1 MRRADRLFLLVNAL
15 RGRRRAV
22 PARVLAD
29 DLGVSLRTVYRDVA
43 DLQHSGIPIEGEPG
57 VGYMLRK
64 GADLPPLAF
73 NAEELEALIVG
84 IRFARAFA
92 GARLGAAAMRALL
105 KIEAVV
111 PPPVYARASRIAILA
126 PGGRGERG
134 AAFSESLDRLHL
146 AIAERQLLR
155 VRYVRADGQEN
166 TRDIEPLCVLFWG
179 GSWTLAGWCRLRG
192 AFRQFRLDRIRE
204 CVHTGETYAVD
215 PARGFEALMRTFD
228 AQACEDASVAAEV
241 EGYCGWARESV
252 RPDQR
257 REDA

>member
-43 DLQHSGIPIEGEPG
+43 DLQRSGIPIEGEPG

-73 NAEELEALIVG
+73 DADELEALIVG

-92 GARLGAAAMRALL
+92 GTRLGAASMRALL
-105 KIEAVV
+105 KIEAVM
-111 PPPVYARASRIAILA
+111 PPDVYTRASAVAIRA

-134 AAFSESLDRLHL
+134 SVFGDRLDALNL
-146 AIAERQLLR
+146 AIAERRLLR
-155 VRYVRADGQEN
+155 LRYVSAEGEESLRE
-166 TRDIEPLCVLFWG
+166 IEPLCMLFWG

-192 AFRQFRLDRIRE
+192 DFRQFRLDRMRE
-204 CVHTGETYAVD
+204 CLPTGDTCPPD
-215 PARGFEALMRTFD
+215 PERGFDALVRALDARARTE
-228 AQACEDASVAAEV
+228 ACEAVI
-241 EGYCGWARESV
+241 
-252 RPDQR
+252 
-257 REDA
+257 

>member
-43 DLQHSGIPIEGEPG
+43 DLQRSGIPIEGESG

-73 NAEELEALIVG
+73 DAEELEALIVG

-92 GARLGAAAMRALL
+92 GARLGDASKRALL

-111 PPPVYARASRIAILA
+111 PPEVYARARRIAILA
-126 PGGRGERG
+126 PGGRGERS
-134 AAFSESLDRLHL
+134 ASFSARLDRLNL
-146 AIAERQLLR
+146 AIAERSLLR
-155 VRYVRADGQEN
+155 VRYARTDADES

-192 AFRQFRLDRIRE
+192 DFRQFRLDRIRE
-204 CVHTGETYAVD
+204 CMATGETYAHD
-215 PARGFEALMRTFD
+215 TTRDYSALMRRFD
-228 AQACEDASVAAEV
+228 MEACEQAQQALGASIGGEWLA
-241 EGYCGWARESV
+241 
-252 RPDQR
+252 
-257 REDA
+257 

>member
-22 PARVLAD
+22 PARMLAD

-43 DLQHSGIPIEGEPG
+43 DLQRSGIPIEGEPG

-73 NAEELEALIVG
+73 DAEELEALVVG

-92 GARLGAAAMRALL
+92 GARLGAASMRALL

-111 PPPVYARASRIAILA
+111 PPDVYARASAIAILA
-126 PGGRGERG
+126 PGGRGERR
-134 AAFSESLDRLHL
+134 AEFAERLDGLNA
-146 AIAERQLLR
+146 AIAERRLLR
-155 VRYVRADGQEN
+155 LRYVREDGDESL
-166 TRDIEPLCVLFWG
+166 REVEPLCVLFWG

-192 AFRQFRLDRIRE
+192 DFRQFRLDRMRD
-204 CVHTGETYAVD
+204 CTPTGELCVPD
-215 PARGFEALMRTFD
+215 PARDFDALMR
-228 AQACEDASVAAEV
+228 AL
-241 EGYCGWARESV
+241 
-252 RPDQR
+252 R
-257 REDA
+257 READCSAGAMA

>member
-43 DLQHSGIPIEGEPG
+43 DLQRSGIPIEGEPG

-73 NAEELEALIVG
+73 DAEELEALIVG

-92 GARLGAAAMRALL
+92 GGRLGDASMRALL

-111 PPPVYARASRIAILA
+111 PPEVYARARRIAILA
-126 PGGRGERG
+126 PGGRGERS
-134 AAFSESLDRLHL
+134 AAFSASLDRFNL
-146 AIAERQLLR
+146 AIAERSLLR
-155 VRYVRADGQEN
+155 VRYVRAGDEET
-166 TRDIEPLCVLFWG
+166 TRVIEPLCVLFWG

-192 AFRQFRLDRIRE
+192 DFRQFRLDRIRE
-204 CVHTGETYAVD
+204 CAPTGETYAPD
-215 PARGFEALMRTFD
+215 PTRGFDALMRRFD
-228 AQACEDASVAAEV
+228 VQACEQAQQALGAAMGGE
-241 EGYCGWARESV
+241 WAT
-252 RPDQR
+252 
-257 REDA
+257 